1 MGEIQDDWRDFILA
15 LRGKSARLIDCA
27 AHRKLMKV
35 ATTIYIHNT
44 ELNVAAKLCA
54 VLNTH

>member
-1 MGEIQDDWRDFILA
+1 MKCRVPGETILE

>member
-1 MGEIQDDWRDFILA
+1 MQDDWRDFILA

-27 AHRKLMKV
+27 AQHVAGKLMKV

-44 ELNVAAKLCA
+44 ELSVAAKL
-54 VLNTH
+54 